1 MKVRSF
7 VPTALAVGLIAVFTG
22 CENKNE
28 IAGPLSSFN
37 SFAIVVQITDAGA
50 GASTSGYAVTVS
62 PGDITETVR
71 AGEPTRISVPK
82 NDKPYTVTLNG
93 VAGNCA
99 VSGSTSRSIRVRVR
113 DRSTLSRRADFTVDC
128 P

>member
-7 VPTALAVGLIAVFTG
+7 LPTALAAGLITVFTG
-22 CENKNE
+22 CDSKNQ

-37 SFAIVVQITDAGA
+37 SFAIVVQVTDAGA
-50 GASTSGYAVTVS
+50 GASTSGYSVTVS
-62 PGDITETVR
+62 PGDITETVH

-82 NDKPYTVTLNG
+82 NDEPYTVTLTA
-93 VAGNCA
+93 VAGNCS

-113 DRSTLSRRADFTVDC
+113 DRSTLSELADFTVDC